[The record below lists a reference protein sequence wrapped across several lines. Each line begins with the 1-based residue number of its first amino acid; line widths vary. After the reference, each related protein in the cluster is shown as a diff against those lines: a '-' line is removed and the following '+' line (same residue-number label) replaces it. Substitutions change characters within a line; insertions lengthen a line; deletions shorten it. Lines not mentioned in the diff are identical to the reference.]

1 MTTASDALK
10 PQAAHVGTN
19 PTAVPSYRGGTLQ
32 TQTTRSDIQIRDGI
46 TFEWLDD
53 PSMPN
58 PRWRARMSRQVF
70 AALVKEKLGAD
81 HGSSFLTAPPRR
93 RPK

>member
-1 MTTASDALK
+1 MAIA
-10 PQAAHVGTN
+10 
-19 PTAVPSYRGGTLQ
+19 
-32 TQTTRSDIQIRDGI
+32 DIQVREGI

-53 PSMPN
+53 PSTPN

-81 HGSSFLTAPPRR
+81 HGDSFHTTPPPTTPQVTRLSPPHGGTK
-93 RPK
+93 PKTKIQTST

>member
-1 MTTASDALK
+1 MSQPHPFSLCLRRERTR
-10 PQAAHVGTN
+10 QAHSGKA
-19 PTAVPSYRGGTLQ
+19 TLAN
-32 TQTTRSDIQIRDGI
+32 IQIRDGI

-93 RPK
+93 RRK